1 MLIDEWESDIAHSEL
16 AWTVGMD
23 FMRPRDI
30 ESKELA
36 GHGELAGATAM
47 GGILS
52 IVESHCLA

>member
-1 MLIDEWESDIAHSEL
+1 
-16 AWTVGMD
+16 MD
-23 FMRPRDI
+23 FMRGRDI